1 MTTSAARRYRFGFV
15 LSTGGGNLTRYLTL
29 RKFAERDSEVEC
41 VWAPN
46 PGYLEPDPFAWAPPI
61 LRQRL
66 MVMRLARPVLRELAT
81 FDAVMFHAFEPYA
94 LASLRS
100 LLARRPVIVWSQD
113 DPPTKDPRFWRTTAS
128 SSARPGARACASP
141 STDSARVGPR
151 CSCRF
156 HPGQPRAWPTC
167 ASLPSGSTP

>member
-41 VWAPN
+41 VWATN

-66 MVMRLARPVLRELAT
+66 MAMRLARPVLRELAT

-94 LASLRS
+94 LARYAACWPT
-100 LLARRPVIVWSQD
+100 ARHRVSQE
-113 DPPTKDPRFWRTTAS
+113 DPPQGSTPGRTTALVERS
-128 SSARPGARACASP
+128 LWRARLRFTVDGFCARRAALLVPFSPRSRAPGRRAP
-141 STDSARVGPR
+141 
-151 CSCRF
+151 
-156 HPGQPRAWPTC
+156 
-167 ASLPSGSTP
+167 SLPSGSTP

>member
-1 MTTSAARRYRFGFV
+1 M
-15 LSTGGGNLTRYLTL
+15 
-29 RKFAERDSEVEC
+29 EC

-46 PGYLEPDPFAWAPPI
+46 PGYVEPDRFAWAPPI

-113 DPPTKDPRFWRTTAS
+113 DPPTKDPRFWEDYGLVERPAWR
-128 SSARPGARACASP
+128 ARLRFTVDGFCARRAALLVPFSP
-141 STDSARVGPR
+141 WAAARLADVR
-151 CSCRF
+151 V
-156 HPGQPRAWPTC
+156 A
-167 ASLPSGSTP
+167 PSGSTP